1 MLQHL
6 DRFWEKV
13 EKGPGREQKE
23 PIVPFPGKFHNGLF
37 KLCHEDAYK
46 KQTAGI
52 KPPLTL
58 KPVNTGAFCHTI
70 GGKHNLEKT
79 QKKETDSFFSD
90 KTEGQKKYEVKQ
102 GNYNNIP
109 GLGIDQLYAA

>member
-1 MLQHL
+1 MA
-6 DRFWEKV
+6 RF
-13 EKGPGREQKE
+13 GPIPGQILGKSRERSRQRAE
-23 PIVPFPGKFHNGLF
+23 GANSTIPGKFHNGLF

-70 GGKHNLEKT
+70 GGKHNLENT
-79 QKKETDSFFSD
+79 Q
-90 KTEGQKKYEVKQ
+90 
-102 GNYNNIP
+102 
-109 GLGIDQLYAA
+109 